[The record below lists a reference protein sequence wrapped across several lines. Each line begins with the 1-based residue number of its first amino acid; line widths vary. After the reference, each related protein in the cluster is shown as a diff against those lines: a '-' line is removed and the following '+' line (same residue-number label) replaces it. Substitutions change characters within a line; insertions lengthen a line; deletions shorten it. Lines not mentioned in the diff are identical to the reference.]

1 MKGLKHLCP
10 VGYKTEMPIFS
21 SSKVS
26 SNLQTLLPLF
36 SGSFLFLVVQPCD
49 ELARS

>member
-36 SGSFLFLVVQPCD
+36 SGLQSCD